1 MIFASPELTEVER
14 RVHAKIDELRTNLS
28 YAVSSR
34 RWTGLLRR
42 VALAKAIRGSNSIEG
57 YNVTVDDALAA
68 VDGEEPLDAAAD
80 TWAAIVGYRQAMTY
94 VLELADDRHFEY
106 SASLIKALHYQML
119 SYDLSKR
126 PGRWRPGS
134 IFVRSEPSGE
144 RVYEG
149 PDAERVP
156 SLVDELVG
164 SLNEASK
171 VPVLVR
177 AAMAHLNLVMVHPFS
192 DGNGRMARCLQSL
205 VLAREGILSPQFC
218 SIEEYL
224 GRNTPEYYAVL
235 AEVGAGA
242 WHPER
247 DGRPWVR
254 FCLTAHYRQAQT
266 LLRRS
271 REMQRLWDALEVL
284 VTELR
289 LPDRALAALSD
300 AALGF
305 RVTNG
310 RYRALTD
317 INANLAS
324 RDLAALHRAGLLA
337 AKGERRGRY
346 YVASERVR
354 SLYQQLR
361 EVRQRIPDPFAEPE
375 TSPAPPFLPGLGPE
389 RDSEH
394 G

>member
-1 MIFASPELTEVER
+1 MGVQDGPE
-14 RVHAKIDELRTNLS
+14 
-28 YAVSSR
+28 YA
-34 RWTGLLRR
+34 
-42 VALAKAIRGSNSIEG
+42 NSIEG

-68 VDGEEPLDAAAD
+68 VDGEEPLDAQAE

-106 SASLIKALHYQML
+106 SASLVKALHYQML

-126 PGRWRPGS
+126 PGRWRPGA

-149 PDAERVP
+149 PDAELVP
-156 SLVDELVG
+156 ALVDELVA

-177 AAMAHLNLVMVHPFS
+177 AAMAHLNLVMIHPFS

-235 AEVGAGA
+235 AEVDAGA

-247 DGRPWVR
+247 DARPWVR

-271 REMQRLWDALEVL
+271 REMQRLWDALEEL
-284 VTELR
+284 VSELR
-289 LPDRALAALSD
+289 LPARALAALSD

-337 AKGERRGRY
+337 GKGERRGRY

-375 TSPAPPFLPGLGPE
+375 MTPAPPFLPGLGPE
-389 RDSEH
+389 PTA

>member
-1 MIFASPELTEVER
+1 MIFACPELNEAER

-34 RWTGLLRR
+34 RWIGVLRR
-42 VALAKAIRGSNSIEG
+42 VSLAKAIRGSNSIEG

-68 VDGEEPLDAAAD
+68 VDGEEPLDAQAE

-106 SASLIKALHYQML
+106 SASLVKALHYQML

-126 PGRWRPGS
+126 PGRWRPGA

-149 PDAERVP
+149 PDAELVP
-156 SLVDELVG
+156 ALVDELVA

-177 AAMAHLNLVMVHPFS
+177 AAMAHLNLVMIHPFS

-235 AEVGAGA
+235 AEVDAGA

-247 DGRPWVR
+247 DARPWVR

-271 REMQRLWDALEVL
+271 REMQRLWDALEEL
-284 VTELR
+284 VSELR
-289 LPDRALAALSD
+289 LPARALAALSD

-337 AKGERRGRY
+337 GKGERRGRY

-375 TSPAPPFLPGLGPE
+375 MTPAPPFLPGLGPE
-389 RDSEH
+389 PTA

>member
-1 MIFASPELTEVER
+1 MIFACPELNEAER

-34 RWTGLLRR
+34 RWIGVLRR
-42 VALAKAIRGSNSIEG
+42 VSLAKAIRGSNSIEG

-68 VDGEEPLDAAAD
+68 VDGEEPLDAQAE

-106 SASLIKALHYQML
+106 SASLVKALHYQML

-126 PGRWRPGS
+126 PGRWRPGA

-149 PDAERVP
+149 PDAELVP
-156 SLVDELVG
+156 ALVDELVA

-177 AAMAHLNLVMVHPFS
+177 AAMAHLNLVMIHPFS

-235 AEVGAGA
+235 AEVDAGA

-247 DGRPWVR
+247 DARPWVR

-271 REMQRLWDALEVL
+271 REMQRLWDALEEL
-284 VTELR
+284 VSELR
-289 LPDRALAALSD
+289 LPARALAALSD

-337 AKGERRGRY
+337 GKGERRGRY
-346 YVASERVR
+346 YVASARVR

-375 TSPAPPFLPGLGPE
+375 MTPAPPFLPGLGPE
-389 RDSEH
+389 PTA

>member
-1 MIFASPELTEVER
+1 MTFACAELTEAER
-14 RVHAKIDELRTNLS
+14 RVHAKVDELRTNLS

-68 VDGEEPLDAAAD
+68 VDGEDPIDAAAE

-94 VLELADDRHFEY
+94 VLELADDRHFQY
-106 SASLIKALHYQML
+106 SASLIKALHYLML

-126 PGRWRPGS
+126 PGRWRPGP

-149 PDAERVP
+149 PDAEAVP
-156 SLVDELVG
+156 ALVDELVA
-164 SLNEASK
+164 SLNAASE
-171 VPVLVR
+171 VPALVR
-177 AAMAHLNLVMVHPFS
+177 AAMAHLNLVMIHPFS

-205 VLAREGILSPQFC
+205 VLAREGILAPQFC

-224 GRNTPEYYAVL
+224 GRNTPDYYAVL

-247 DGRPWVR
+247 DARPWVR

-271 REMQRLWDALEVL
+271 REMQRLWDALEDL
-284 VTELR
+284 VSDLR
-289 LPDRALAALSD
+289 LPERALAALSD

-317 INANLAS
+317 VNANLAS

-337 AKGERRGRY
+337 ARGERRGRY
-346 YVASERVR
+346 YVASERLR
-354 SLYQQLR
+354 SLYEQLR
-361 EVRQRIPDPFAEPE
+361 ELRQRIPDPFAEPE
-375 TSPAPPFLPGLGPE
+375 AAARKVSTVPH
-389 RDSEH
+389 RQ
-394 G
+394 